1 MITPF
6 AVLIVSRVRGRLR
19 SRAARNTGAACR
31 VRMGVV
37 RSVLLMFHLFGLQL
51 VGKSKFGSLFL
62 ELGKFVFVFG
72 DLLEGGLDEL
82 ALHVTDGDGELVDL
96 KVTED
101 NFTLKEEH
109 LSPKR
114 VPLVK
119 ILLADFLQLI
129 GGGIFKIS
137 FGSTTLSNDTETL
150 LGFALLLL
158 LQLLSCL
165 LAEEGAQLLL
175 ALGGHE
181 SLLLS
186 HLDVFVLTAKKLTNG
201 PSSSYSVESRER
213 SPH

>member
-37 RSVLLMFHLFGLQL
+37 RSVLLMFHLLGLQL
-51 VGKSKFGSLFL
+51 VGKSKLGSLFL

-72 DLLEGGLDEL
+72 HLLEGGLDEL

-109 LSPKR
+109 LSLKR
-114 VPLVK
+114 VPLVE

-129 GGGIFKIS
+129 CGGVFKIS
-137 FGSTTLSNDTETL
+137 FGSTTFSNDTETL

-158 LQLLSCL
+158 LQLFSCL
-165 LAEEGAQLLL
+165 LAEEGAELLL
-175 ALGGHE
+175 ALRSHE

-186 HLDVFVLTAKKLTNG
+186 HFDVFVSTAKKPLD
-201 PSSSYSVESRER
+201 PQPPVRLKAER
-213 SPH
+213 DLPC